1 MGHQLP
7 RPGQVTAWL
16 LSGREQEVKLN
27 IERQIG
33 ADNPYRAGLS
43 SDRTPD
49 TLQSSGDLT
58 SNIRSDLINVRAI
71 FTIAWR

>member
-1 MGHQLP
+1 MSCRLETDTEWRVERKGGRKWDISYE

-33 ADNPYRAGLS
+33 ADNPYRA
-43 SDRTPD
+43 
-49 TLQSSGDLT
+49 
-58 SNIRSDLINVRAI
+58 I
-71 FTIAWR
+71 

>member
-1 MGHQLP
+1 MICRLETDTVERRERGRKWDISYE

-33 ADNPYRAGLS
+33 ADNPYRA
-43 SDRTPD
+43 
-49 TLQSSGDLT
+49 
-58 SNIRSDLINVRAI
+58 I
-71 FTIAWR
+71 

>member
-1 MGHQLP
+1 MERRERERGRKWDISYE

-33 ADNPYRAGLS
+33 ADNPYRA
-43 SDRTPD
+43 
-49 TLQSSGDLT
+49 
-58 SNIRSDLINVRAI
+58 I
-71 FTIAWR
+71 